1 MAFTRVLSICTWGA
15 AVERLVEEPLV
26 DRFTRL
32 LGEPFLLEGL
42 RQRRRRAGLNES
54 PEDQASSKMEQTI
67 LSKPWTGDSVFER
80 IVEAAR
86 TLRQLPP
93 VKGPAGYRSAWP
105 DWVRDAWH
113 KYGREAATV
122 DLGAQT
128 LRIRP
133 SPEAIDRMDETILW
147 LQLLDDEMA
156 RVVWARA
163 NRVAWWKLSAMMG
176 CDPRTCRRRLLLAMV
191 ELASTL
197 NANGAGE
204 RTRRYAG

>member
-1 MAFTRVLSICTWGA
+1 MS
-15 AVERLVEEPLV
+15 EH
-26 DRFTRL
+26 
-32 LGEPFLLEGL
+32 
-42 RQRRRRAGLNES
+42 
-54 PEDQASSKMEQTI
+54 
-67 LSKPWTGDSVFER
+67 WTGDVVFDR
-80 IVEAAR
+80 IIEAAR

-113 KYGREAATV
+113 RYGREAATA

-133 SPEAIDRMDETILW
+133 SPEAIDRMDETIPW

-163 NRVAWWKLSAMMG
+163 NRVAWCKLAAMMG
-176 CDPRTCRRRLLLAMV
+176 CDRRTCRRRLLLAMV

-197 NANGAGE
+197 NANGAVA
-204 RTRRYAG
+204 RNRRYAG